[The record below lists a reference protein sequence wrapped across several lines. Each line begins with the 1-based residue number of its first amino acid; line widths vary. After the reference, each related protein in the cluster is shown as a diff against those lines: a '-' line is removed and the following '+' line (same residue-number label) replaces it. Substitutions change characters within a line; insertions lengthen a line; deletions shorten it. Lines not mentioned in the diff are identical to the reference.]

1 MTTTSARL
9 DAASDRHRARRL
21 AVGLVVALVAGCA
34 SGPLPPATGT
44 ASLAGTLRLVPHEGV
59 TLPSGAGAYADRALR
74 DAELVDYSKPGFAV
88 VSVAGLES
96 PRGTTRVELRATRF
110 ASRFEPRHAAV
121 GVGGSLVIRNG
132 DDRPR
137 ALSCP
142 GAGVLTSV
150 ASGAELTVPAA
161 KVGELRCFALGGAS
175 DGGAREPAEV
185 TLYVAPGPYAIVGS
199 GGGFELDGLR
209 PPADGSTGAI
219 AAPTLVVWHP
229 RFPPLERPVSLAPG
243 SSERLDLELQVR

>member
-1 MTTTSARL
+1 MTTTAAPL

-21 AVGLVVALVAGCA
+21 AAGLVAALVAGCA
-34 SGPLPPATGT
+34 SGPRPSAPGT
-44 ASLAGTLRLVPHEGV
+44 ASLTGTLRLVPHQGV
-59 TLPSGAGAYADRALR
+59 TMPSGAGAYGDRALR

-96 PRGTTRVELRATRF
+96 PGGTARVELRATRF
-110 ASRFEPRHAAV
+110 ASRFEPRYTAV

-132 DDRPR
+132 DDRSR

-142 GAGVLTSV
+142 GVGVLTTV
-150 ASGAELTVPAA
+150 TSGAELTVPAA
-161 KVGELRCFALGGAS
+161 TVGELRCFALGGAS
-175 DGGAREPAEV
+175 DGAAGEPAEL
-185 TLYVAPGPYAIVGS
+185 TLYVAPGPYAIVSS

-209 PPADGSTGAI
+209 PPAAGSAGA
-219 AAPTLVVWHP
+219 ARAPTLVVWHP